1 MQKLIKI
8 MEKIADFYKPE
19 EEVVGAGYQIV
30 KTPQKYKE
38 STYFTY
44 AVHEAYHIAG
54 ANNMVKISENPVTFI
69 SDTLGM
75 PEEFDPKEDIV
86 KKIESVL
93 NDVKTKEILSL

>member
-1 MQKLIKI
+1 MQKLIRI

-19 EEVVGAGYQIV
+19 EEMVSDGYQIV

-44 AVHEAYHIAG
+44 AVHEVYHNK
-54 ANNMVKISENPVTFI
+54 NNIVKISENPVEFI

-75 PEEFDPKEDIV
+75 SEGFDPKEDIV

>member
-19 EEVVGAGYQIV
+19 EEVVGEGYQIV
-30 KTPQKYKE
+30 KIPQKYKK

-44 AVHEAYHIAG
+44 AVHEIYH
-54 ANNMVKISENPVTFI
+54 NKDNVVKISENPVSFI

-75 PEEFDPKEDIV
+75 SEDFDPKEDIV